1 MRAERLRSWTPARS
15 ASLQSNVWLSAALL
29 CALAVLI
36 RLPGLDY
43 FPRNDELYTVLA
55 ARGWLIDGV
64 PRIGDGVYHRAPLFT
79 IIAAWFFDVFG
90 ESLVVA
96 RLPALIAG
104 SLLVIAIY
112 VWTRSVAGNLAG
124 WIAALFV
131 CFSPLSIQLSQYAR
145 FYTLFTLAF
154 WLGAIG
160 IYSLSEQRPGWRA
173 GLPIA
178 AGALLCLALA
188 FHLQPLTVIGIVGLG
203 IWVALTVV
211 IPWLWRQRGRPRL
224 LWTIIAL
231 GVLLLVVGATGAI
244 QTGIAAQFWH
254 EFRTAP
260 LHALPRVNAVWFYQ
274 LELIER
280 YPTLWPVFPFLALLA
295 LATRPRPTLLCC
307 CIFIPS
313 FALLSLAAMKHFI
326 YIYFAMPFLFVVWAV
341 ALARLGYVVWR
352 CIVSATERAL
362 AQLTPELPRRPLKW
376 GLIALGL
383 LFLVVSNGAPARTI
397 LKPFG
402 IALRADET
410 SADWAT
416 ATAALQPWLG
426 QASIILTPDD
436 MHAMYYLGDYD
447 IAVNPSRLS
456 EIPGTG
462 RASAEEFSPDLRTG
476 RPVVGTADSLRLIMA
491 CYPDGLFVADLTS
504 YPAPWVTSESAAITS
519 VIERDMKPIEM
530 PPGLGVVA
538 FRWERLD
545 ALSAPPECASL
556 PEARTEHARSHGG

>member
-1 MRAERLRSWTPARS
+1 MRAERLRSWTPDRS

-29 CALAVLI
+29 FAVAVLI

-64 PRIGDGVYHRAPLFT
+64 PRIGDGVYDRAPLFT
-79 IIAAWFFDVFG
+79 MLVAWFFQMFG
-90 ESLVVA
+90 ESLAVA

-104 SLLVIAIY
+104 SLLVVAVY
-112 VWTRSVAGNLAG
+112 VWTRSVAGNLAA

-145 FYTLFTLAF
+145 FYTMFALAF
-154 WLGAIG
+154 WLGAVG
-160 IYSLSEQRPGWRA
+160 IYSLFEQRPGWRA
-173 GLPIA
+173 GLLIA
-178 AGALLCLALA
+178 TGALLCLALS
-188 FHLQPLTVIGIVGLG
+188 FRLQPLTIIGIVGLA
-203 IWVALTVV
+203 IWVGLAVV
-211 IPWLWRQRGRPRL
+211 IPWVWRLRGRPHL

-231 GVLLLVVGATGAI
+231 AVLLLIVGATGAI
-244 QTGIAAQFWH
+244 QTGIAGRFWH

-260 LHALPRVNAVWFYQ
+260 LHALPRANQVWFYQ

-362 AQLTPELPRRPLKW
+362 AQLTPDLPRRPLKW

-402 IALRADET
+402 IAMRADET
-410 SADWAT
+410 SADWTT

-426 QASIILTPDD
+426 EASIILTPDD

-462 RASAEEFSPDLRTG
+462 RVNAEEFSLDPRTG
-476 RPVVGTADSLRLIMA
+476 RPVVGTADSLGLIMA

-504 YPAPWVTSESAAITS
+504 YPAPWATSESKAITS
-519 VIERDMKPIEM
+519 LIERDMEPIDL
-530 PPGLGVVA
+530 PPKSGVVA
-538 FRWERLD
+538 FRWERSD
-545 ALSAPPECASL
+545 AIATPRECASL
-556 PEARTEHARSHGG
+556 PEPRTDDARSNGG